1 MNEDGYEQDRRAAGL
16 NYRCYAS
23 CAFGVEGILA
33 EELKTLGFE
42 GVAAQDARVYFDA
55 DEGGIAKANIF
66 LRTAD
71 RVYLVLKEFRAL
83 SFDELFE
90 NVAAIPFGDILPS
103 DARFPVDGNA
113 VRSALGSVSD
123 VQAIT
128 KKAVVKAMQ
137 RVYPQERFEEN
148 GSMFNLYVNL
158 LKDNVTI
165 ALNTSG
171 AGLNRRGYRLKNAQ
185 APLKETL
192 AAALIMI
199 SRWRSRDFYD
209 PLCGSGTIAIEAA
222 MMAANMAPGI
232 KRRFDAQGY
241 GNEFRREFADMKE
254 YAKSLVKEPEMGI
267 FASDVDRKSL
277 ELAKEHAHNMDAAQ
291 YIRFAQRDVRKFE
304 QPARPAS
311 VITNPPYAVRMGEEK
326 EVAALYKAMGQ
337 TLIPLEDTLVFVI
350 TADEQFEGKYGAKAD
365 KRRKLYNGNMKC
377 TYYQYFRKK

>member
-1 MNEDGYEQDRRAAGL
+1 M

-23 CAFGVEGILA
+23 CAFGIEGILA
-33 EELKTLGFE
+33 DELKTLGFE
-42 GVAAQDARVYFDA
+42 GVNAQDARVYFDA
-55 DEGGIAKANIF
+55 DERGLAKANIF

-71 RVYLVLKEFRAL
+71 RVYLVLKEFKAL
-83 SFDELFE
+83 TFDELFE
-90 NVAAIPFGDILPS
+90 GVAVIPFGDILPS

-113 VRSALGSVSD
+113 VRSVLGSVSD
-123 VQAIT
+123 VQAVT

-137 RVYPQERFEEN
+137 RVYPQERFDEN
-148 GSMFNLYVNL
+148 GSMFNLYVNI

-171 AGLNRRGYRLKNAQ
+171 MGLNRRGYRLKNAQ

-199 SRWRSRDFYD
+199 SRWRTRDFYD

-241 GNEFRREFADMKE
+241 GNEFRKEFADMKE
-254 YAKSLVKEPEMGI
+254 YAKSLIEEPKMGI
-267 FASDVDRKSL
+267 FASDIDRKSL
-277 ELAKEHAHNMDAAQ
+277 DLAREHANNMDVAQ
-291 YIRFAQRDVRKFE
+291 WIRFAHKDIRKFE
-304 QPARPAS
+304 QPERPAS
-311 VITNPPYAVRMGEEK
+311 IITNPPYAARMGEEM
-326 EVAALYKAMGQ
+326 EVSGLYFDMGK
-337 TLIPLEDTLVFVI
+337 TFMPLHDTLVFVI
-350 TADEQFEGKYGAKAD
+350 TADDGFETKYGVKAD
-365 KRRKLYNGNMKC
+365 KRRKLYNGSIKC